1 MTVKLVV
8 VTTYAQA
15 DFQHIQFPVFARKY
29 PQLCFLG
36 VQLQDMPAETILQ
49 LVAGSHLTHV
59 TTPQGVVIMG
69 SVTDWTTSLPVLL
82 TKPETKHHAAKI
94 NALLAKMGLS
104 LR

>member
-15 DFQHIQFPVFARKY
+15 DFQHIQFSVFARKY

-36 VQLQDMPAETILQ
+36 VQLRDAPAETVLQ

-59 TTPQGVVIMG
+59 TTPDGVVIMG
-69 SVTDWTTSLPVLL
+69 SVSDWTTSLPLLL
-82 TKPETKHHAAKI
+82 TKTNTKEYAARI